1 MFLNATSAPLG
12 WETSSVQSTKISTH
26 EEALPVSSLV
36 YGNGPIKIDFDDP
49 KLSGDGGLM
58 LVSAMFER
66 LGVAETAQR
75 WVNVQGDGSA
85 NVGPKLETLV
95 ATMIAGGSH
104 IDHANRL
111 RAGATSELLR
121 HHTYA
126 PSTLGTWLRCFDKVS
141 VTQLD
146 LLAGEL
152 FVRAW
157 NAGLA
162 PWRHGTVVVDF
173 DSTIARVFSS
183 AKEGAAYGYTKELG
197 YHPLVAT
204 IADTGEI
211 VACGNR
217 DGNAHTAAG
226 SRRMLSI
233 VVGRLR
239 RAGHLGPIEIRADSG
254 FWSEK
259 LIDRCVHL
267 NVGYSVTVKRTS
279 RMWDL
284 INTIGEDRWEPIV
297 YPAGVAQ
304 VAQIF
309 DDKWGRIIC
318 RRVRNTRDGALFD
331 TWEHHAFITSNGL
344 PTVEA
349 DAYHRAHA
357 IVELNIRDLKAGGL
371 AHIPSADR
379 HANAAWVICAGIA
392 HNIARWATNFDT
404 DGFPIRRRTTLATI
418 RHLFIALAV
427 RVCRP
432 QGKPRIS
439 GPLDWPAAEWIQAC
453 NSSIAAM
460 PRWSG

>member
-173 DSTIARVFSS
+173 DSTVARVFSS

-318 RRVRNTRDGALFD
+318 RRVRNTATVRSLIRGN
-331 TWEHHAFITSNGL
+331 TTRSSPRTGSQPSR
-344 PTVEA
+344 PTPT
-349 DAYHRAHA
+349 
-357 IVELNIRDLKAGGL
+357 IVPTR
-371 AHIPSADR
+371 S
-379 HANAAWVICAGIA
+379 
-392 HNIARWATNFDT
+392 
-404 DGFPIRRRTTLATI
+404 
-418 RHLFIALAV
+418 
-427 RVCRP
+427 
-432 QGKPRIS
+432 
-439 GPLDWPAAEWIQAC
+439 
-453 NSSIAAM
+453 
-460 PRWSG
+460 WS